1 MDLKPGEVF
10 GRTWKIGWNY
20 RTLWWVGLLPGFF
33 TLLAF
38 PVLTLLNPLFTFL
51 QPAGLFPTAFAPL
64 PVPLAALLLVVV
76 LFAYL
81 CLMALVQAATMLGAL
96 RMEKGA
102 RRLGLRDLLERTLTY
117 YWSVLGLYL
126 LFWGAWLLILLIL
139 GGLFAPLG
147 GSRLLAMMCMT
158 PMLLLLAAAWLVAHG
173 LVELAQASM
182 LADDLN
188 LWEAVQRAGHL
199 FLSNVPALLLFMLL
213 AYVGV
218 GLITSV
224 FILPVV
230 PGLLAGTWLTEASRG
245 LADTLPG
252 LFVSA
257 FPPVLILLAFF
268 LGMLMVF
275 FQTAWAVAY
284 TRLAKQDEHLSNS
297 PSIAV

>member
-1 MDLKPGEVF
+1 
-10 GRTWKIGWNY
+10 
-20 RTLWWVGLLPGFF
+20 
-33 TLLAF
+33 
-38 PVLTLLNPLFTFL
+38 
-51 QPAGLFPTAFAPL
+51 
-64 PVPLAALLLVVV
+64 
-76 LFAYL
+76 
-81 CLMALVQAATMLGAL
+81 MALVQAATVLGAL
-96 RMEKGA
+96 RMEKGV

-126 LFWGAWLLILLIL
+126 LFWGA
-139 GGLFAPLG
+139 
-147 GSRLLAMMCMT
+147 RLLAMMCMT

-173 LVELAQASM
+173 LVELAQPSM

-199 FLSNVPALLLFMLL
+199 FLSNVPAPLLFMLL
-213 AYVGV
+213 AYLGV
-218 GLITSV
+218 GLATSV

-257 FPPVLILLAFF
+257 FPPMLILLAFF

-275 FQTAWAVAY
+275 FQIAWAVAY
-284 TRLAKQDEHLSNS
+284 TRLANPDEHLSNS

>member
-38 PVLTLLNPLFTFL
+38 PVFTLLNPLFTFL

-126 LFWGAWLLILLIL
+126 LFWGA
-139 GGLFAPLG
+139 
-147 GSRLLAMMCMT
+147 RLLAMMCMT

-213 AYVGV
+213 AYLGV

-275 FQTAWAVAY
+275 FQTAWAVAC

-297 PSIAV
+297 PSIAA

>member
-1 MDLKPGEVF
+1 
-10 GRTWKIGWNY
+10 
-20 RTLWWVGLLPGFF
+20 
-33 TLLAF
+33 
-38 PVLTLLNPLFTFL
+38 
-51 QPAGLFPTAFAPL
+51 
-64 PVPLAALLLVVV
+64 
-76 LFAYL
+76 
-81 CLMALVQAATMLGAL
+81 MALVQAATVLGAL
-96 RMEKGA
+96 RMEKGV

-126 LFWGAWLLILLIL
+126 LFWGAW
-139 GGLFAPLG
+139 
-147 GSRLLAMMCMT
+147 LLAMMCMT

-213 AYVGV
+213 AYLGV